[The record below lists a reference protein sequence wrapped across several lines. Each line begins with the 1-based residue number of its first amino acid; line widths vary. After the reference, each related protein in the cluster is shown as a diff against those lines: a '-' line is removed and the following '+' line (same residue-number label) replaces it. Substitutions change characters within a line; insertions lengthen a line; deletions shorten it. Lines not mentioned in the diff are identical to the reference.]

1 MSLEG
6 FVRQSGALMGVARD
20 SFGSQVPGAPS
31 PMVASVPAGPGGAQG
46 LAAEGFD
53 GESGVLDGQVSV
65 LGSYDASSQ
74 RQLDAAAAASQAGR
88 DRVDGV
94 IDGAA
99 ADVDGL
105 AAATNTPAGQRV
117 LVDALTRRLHDT
129 KQALSDGHND
139 ASTRAADA
147 ETTAAGYTGVGRF
160 PQSQPAVMPAMPT
173 SMPMPQLPQMP
184 MLPVGAMM
192 PLSSLSQLAGMFG
205 PRQPS
210 PRPVAGPEVSAAPG
224 GAPVSD
230 ASAIN
235 VGDVRFDR
243 EGFPGGRDA
252 YGHYIARALDVMGIT
267 DPRARANWARGL
279 QVGLARESGFNP
291 EAANRSDANA
301 HGAIMSDGAPANSSR
316 GGLQT
321 IPATFAA
328 NHQPGTSTNI
338 YDPVA
343 NICAGMNYLMRRY
356 HVSRDGS
363 NLSAVHQFNPNSP
376 GGGY

>member
-31 PMVASVPAGPGGAQG
+31 PVLASVPAGPGGAQG
-46 LAAEGFD
+46 LAAEGFA

-88 DRVDGV
+88 GRVDGV

-99 ADVDGL
+99 ADVDAL
-105 AAATNTPAGQRV
+105 APATNTPAGQRA

-139 ASTRAADA
+139 AFTRAADA

-184 MLPVGAMM
+184 MLPDGGDDAAVEFESTGGHVRSA
-192 PLSSLSQLAGMFG
+192 PAFAAAGG
-205 PRQPS
+205 
-210 PRPVAGPEVSAAPG
+210 GPG
-224 GAPVSD
+224 GVRRPGRCAGVGC
-230 ASAIN
+230 
-235 VGDVRFDR
+235 VGDQRR
-243 EGFPGGRDA
+243 R
-252 YGHYIARALDVMGIT
+252 RA
-267 DPRARANWARGL
+267 
-279 QVGLARESGFNP
+279 F
-291 EAANRSDANA
+291 
-301 HGAIMSDGAPANSSR
+301 
-316 GGLQT
+316 
-321 IPATFAA
+321 
-328 NHQPGTSTNI
+328 
-338 YDPVA
+338 
-343 NICAGMNYLMRRY
+343 
-356 HVSRDGS
+356 
-363 NLSAVHQFNPNSP
+363 
-376 GGGY
+376 